1 MEKRNLTEILV
12 GLFVAAGL
20 FALFFLAMNVSN
32 LRESSAVKGYQ
43 LTALFDN
50 IGGLKARSPVT
61 ISGVR
66 VGRVNS
72 ITLDQERFQALITL
86 NINPDVQIPEDTIA
100 SILTS
105 GLLGEQYIGLEP
117 GGADDYMQDGDQFEL
132 TQSAIIIE
140 KLVSK
145 FLFKKADSSAE

>member
-1 MEKRNLTEILV
+1 
-12 GLFVAAGL
+12 
-20 FALFFLAMNVSN
+20 MNVSN
-32 LRESSAVKGYQ
+32 LRESSLPDGYK

-72 ITLDQERFQALITL
+72 ITLDQERYQALITI
-86 NINPDVQIPEDTIA
+86 NINPGVQIPEDTVA

-117 GGADDYMQDGDQFEL
+117 GGADNYMQDGDQFEL

-140 KLVSK
+140 KLISK
-145 FLFKKADSSAE
+145 FLFNKADSSAE